1 MTGSLQIR
9 GNYYYAVLE
18 CKDVYGKRKQKWIS
32 LKIKVQGNN
41 KRKARQKLKE
51 LIQQYEE
58 REITSD
64 YADVYFEVYIQK
76 WLERKKMSVELS
88 TWEGYEYHL
97 KHVVEYFSGKK
108 IKLSALKP
116 VHIKEYYD
124 YQLRNG
130 RIHKCAGTDNGLST
144 RTVKSHSLLM
154 KAALEEAV
162 ELNIIPTNPAKRITV
177 PKKISDRQKNDDD
190 MFMDEKEITHFFE
203 IIKSHQLYE
212 VFVIILFFGLRRS
225 EALGLK
231 WSNIDFNNNALYI
244 RDTVVKVRTLQEKHK
259 TKNKS
264 SERTYPLTEDIKKM
278 LLKLKNRQSNNQL
291 FLRGNYVETDYVFTW
306 EDGRPYSPDYL
317 TKSFKKIVERD
328 GVLSSD
334 LTLHSLRKSCASLL
348 FQNGRTL
355 KEVQKWL
362 GHKEGSAVTL
372 SIYTKVKEESK
383 IAVAETMTELLAIG

>member
-58 REITSD
+58 REITSN
-64 YADVYFEVYIQK
+64 YADVYFEIYIQK

-97 KHVVEYFSGKK
+97 KHIVEYFSGKK

-130 RIHKCAGTDNGLST
+130 RTHKYAGADSGLST
-144 RTVKSHSLLM
+144 RTVKSHSLLI

-177 PKKISDRQKNDDD
+177 PKKLSDRQKNDDD
-190 MFMDEKEITHFFE
+190 MFMDEKEIAHFFE
-203 IIKSHQLYE
+203 IIKAHQLYE

-231 WSNIDFNNNALYI
+231 WSNIDFNNNVLYI
-244 RDTVVKVRTLQEKHK
+244 RDTVVKVKTLQEKHK

-278 LLKLKNRQSNNQL
+278 LLKLKNYQSNNRL
-291 FLRGNYVETDYVFTW
+291 FLRGNYIETDYVFTW

-328 GVLSSD
+328 SVLSSE

-348 FQNGRTL
+348 FQNGTTL

-383 IAVAETMTELLAIG
+383 IAVAETMTGLLAIG